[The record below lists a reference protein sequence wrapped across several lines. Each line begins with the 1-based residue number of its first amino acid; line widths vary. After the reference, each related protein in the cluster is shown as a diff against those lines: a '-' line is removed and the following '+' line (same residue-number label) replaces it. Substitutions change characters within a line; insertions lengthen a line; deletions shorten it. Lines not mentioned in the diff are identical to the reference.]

1 MISDFYLQREIP
13 QIENSPESP
22 LEFYRNW
29 ISFNRPLII
38 RNAISHWPAKQKWQ
52 NNQYLLQKCD
62 PKKIVKVSVTPNGYA
77 DAIDTNGNFVMP
89 HEENMS
95 FEEFIHIIENPSDSN
110 GAVHYIQRQNSNLSQ
125 EMPELLDDI
134 KEFEWAKEAFGK
146 EPDAVNFWMGDQRA
160 VTSSQY

>member
-1 MISDFYLQREIP
+1 MISDFYLQREVP

-38 RNAISHWPAKQKWQ
+38 RNAVSHWPAIKKWQ

-62 PKKIVKVSVTPNGYA
+62 PKKTVTSSVTPNGYA
-77 DAIDTNGNFVMP
+77 DAITDGNFVMP
-89 HEENMS
+89 LEECMT
-95 FEEFIHIIENPSDSN
+95 FEEFIQIIENPSDYN
-110 GAVHYIQRQNSNLSQ
+110 GVHYIQRQNSNLSQ
-125 EMPELLDDI
+125 EMPELMDDI
-134 KEFEWAKEAFGK
+134 KELEWAKEAFGK

-160 VTSSQY
+160 VTSSK